1 MVRTDSFFDK
11 QSTRIKS
18 SIGKLFP
25 NFSLGFTSILKL
37 YFSQLYN
44 DKLTQVFHN
53 AYQKGSFNC
62 DEDVNINLKLITSFM
77 ENLISICGCPFVFL
91 FISISTFWIV
101 LKALFSPEELNYL
114 SLNFS
119 DKSFTVKCSWW
130 LNPLCEMTRIQIGLA
145 FIY

>member
-1 MVRTDSFFDK
+1 MVRIDSFFDK

-44 DKLTQVFHN
+44 DKLTQIFHKV
-53 AYQKGSFNC
+53 YQKGFFNC
-62 DEDVNINLKLITSFM
+62 DEDVDINLKLSTSFM

-91 FISISTFWIV
+91 FISIC
-101 LKALFSPEELNYL
+101 
-114 SLNFS
+114 NF
-119 DKSFTVKCSWW
+119 
-130 LNPLCEMTRIQIGLA
+130 
-145 FIY
+145 